1 MCTSSVNM
9 GEQKRAVLFPQGNL
23 TQAQDK
29 DMAAQM
35 LIFCGAD
42 PMRFIDHAYP
52 NLDEDAAFEKYIKY
66 IRRLDK
72 ATLEN
77 AITLLINTE
86 NVPYGILKPR
96 QVLQQQIPALAR
108 ALWCVYVDPQRDPFV
123 FNNLASVGKLYGKA
137 RKQMVFMDY
146 RKNLYLLLRSDL
158 DDFELLRD
166 YTAKMLG
173 SNRPETD
180 RDAPTS
186 PHLMSARPPS
196 ARDMEPQ
203 TPSSSQTIEK
213 PLPPFRTKPAITE
226 TTYRFRSQFPV
237 KRKLGSE

>member
-1 MCTSSVNM
+1 MHTSSVTM

-23 TQAQDK
+23 EYAKDK
-29 DMAAQM
+29 DKAAQM

-52 NLDEDAAFEKYIKY
+52 NLDEDEAFEKYIKY
-66 IRRLDK
+66 ICRLDRP
-72 ATLEN
+72 TLET
-77 AITLLINTE
+77 AIALLVNTE
-86 NVPYGILKPR
+86 NVAFGILKPR
-96 QVLQQQIPALAR
+96 QLLEQRLPALKS
-108 ALWCVYVDPQRDPFV
+108 ALWCVYIDAQRDPLV
-123 FNNLASVGKLYGKA
+123 FHNLASVGKLYGKA
-137 RKQMVFMDY
+137 GKQMVFMDY

-166 YTAKMLG
+166 YTVKILG
-173 SNRPETD
+173 TGNSEAD

-186 PHLMSARPPS
+186 PHLASIRPP
-196 ARDMEPQ
+196 AANDADTA

-213 PLPPFRTKPAITE
+213 PVPPFRAKPAITE

-237 KRKLGSE
+237 KRKLGRE